1 MVPAHV
7 DSHSPLH
14 SAAAWCGLGFCQ
26 HHNWWSVKGPLCPG
40 RPWWRRPVM
49 CVLCEDPGFPGG
61 RVCSLLPTGQP
72 AHTPLTAHG
81 LSAGTQV
88 QAGPGAQGPGA
99 QGATTQPWV
108 HAPCQLSQASGP
120 PPLFPS
126 SPHWRPLLPGF
137 LKVHLL
143 SHHKEISLSV
153 SSGFSRC

>member
-1 MVPAHV
+1 MVPARV

-88 QAGPGAQGPGA
+88 QAGPSTQGPGA

-120 PPLFPS
+120 PPLAAFFS
-126 SPHWRPLLPGF
+126 SFFF
-137 LKVHLL
+137 LSTLETSFVRF
-143 SHHKEISLSV
+143 SQGSLA
-153 SSGFSRC
+153 FSPQGNKSQC